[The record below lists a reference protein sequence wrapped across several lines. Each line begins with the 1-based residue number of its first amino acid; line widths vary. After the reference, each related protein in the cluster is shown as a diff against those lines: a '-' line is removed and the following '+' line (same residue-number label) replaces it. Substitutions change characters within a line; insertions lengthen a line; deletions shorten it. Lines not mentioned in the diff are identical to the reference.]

1 MDEKESSN
9 ANDLTLSTPP
19 NVLSSKSS
27 DISFEELGI
36 EESEEL
42 EAQLA
47 SNPDT
52 VQDDASKASEDT
64 ADKVDESIEAK
75 ETKEMLDSDKE
86 PEADDPKDSGNNEA
100 NLNETKP
107 EAKVVAV
114 INSNKDDS
122 DEDDEDDAFED
133 ETLIER
139 VMALSEMF
147 PSGLTKI
154 VSNLGIQS
162 VDGTK
167 WIYSKSRNLTWIVF
181 STATLLFLPVMLESE
196 RVGIEEM
203 EKAKRQQILLGPS
216 SAMSSPATNAPLPPN
231 PS

>member
-1 MDEKESSN
+1 MDENESSN
-9 ANDLTLSTPP
+9 VNDLTLSTPP

-36 EESEEL
+36 EESEDL

-52 VQDDASKASEDT
+52 VQDDASKASEYT
-64 ADKVDESIEAK
+64 ADETIEAK
-75 ETKEMLDSDKE
+75 ETKEMLDNDTE
-86 PEADDPKDSGNNEA
+86 PEAEGPQNSGKNEI
-100 NLNETKP
+100 NLNETEP
-107 EAKVVAV
+107 EEKVVAV

-122 DEDDEDDAFED
+122 DEDDEDDAFDD

-147 PSGLTKI
+147 PSALTKTI
-154 VSNLGIQS
+154 SNLGIQS

-203 EKAKRQQILLGPS
+203 EKAGVLTRDLPSPFCLRKWRQ
-216 SAMSSPATNAPLPPN
+216 
-231 PS
+231 